1 MDRKEIKGSF
11 RELLREDFGIDKK
24 ERNLIL
30 DVIERLEEVKG
41 KEMTDSEFC
50 EKCKSVYQILK
61 GKEAFKDFI
70 GILKEENKVGNFHN
84 TVY

>member
-1 MDRKEIKGSF
+1 MDRKDIKSSF
-11 RELLREDFGIDKK
+11 RELLREYFDIDK
-24 ERNLIL
+24 EDRNLIL
-30 DVIERLEEVKG
+30 DVIERLEDVKG

-50 EKCKSVYQILK
+50 KKCKSVYQILK

-70 GILKEENKVGNFHN
+70 GILKEENKVGDFHN

>member
-41 KEMTDSEFC
+41 K
-50 EKCKSVYQILK
+50 
-61 GKEAFKDFI
+61 
-70 GILKEENKVGNFHN
+70 
-84 TVY
+84 